1 MASRLSFSIDP
12 TKSISRLL
20 VPGSKFYLLRPNG
33 FGKSTLLQNLE
44 KFLLGGDQR
53 EAVLFDSW
61 ILENRKTV
69 VNNFPSLPTLKLD
82 FQDTNLRDNEV
93 DEPESFLREKIEMAQ
108 EISKSK
114 KKAALLVDNF
124 DSPYLRQDYEGSKF
138 LGELLKLS
146 CDFHD
151 RSELLS
157 YIYVT
162 GVYRVGEENTFES
175 LSRMHDL
182 SLDLLHHDIVGISD
196 CNLRDQFMLQ
206 DSWISH
212 HERFTTKE
220 NLEDGL
226 LTKEQV
232 APKQRRAF
240 RWNDTIGDREEIA
253 VNKPRDATDL
263 NTSLENESSRHEM
276 IQSITN
282 KGGYWWGG
290 YDNEGRQNLVHPFAP
305 HKSSNAQ
312 SAEEPNFGIPSINQ
326 THNLISA
333 MITDIPFESL
343 LRSKVQWPDEV
354 RSQIHDD
361 ATTHLPSLLLQQGI
375 LTLDSRSAI
384 VREFHTE
391 VFMRLRF
398 PNELRRRELF
408 SIVFSQWMGIASD
421 HSDKIYAILN
431 SICDQFH
438 SIDETHLIAYVNSLD
453 QLLYECADAKPD
465 EMFVSSMTNADSRL
479 YTFLLLL
486 LCVPKMEV
494 MRTHPK
500 YLDGGPTDTFLF
512 EGTGHA
518 STNPAES
525 QTPKDPL
532 KMPIVLSP
540 SPLAKHAIMISGM
553 KVGGSIDIRLV
564 SLHKEVPR

>member
-1 MASRLSFSIDP
+1 M
-12 TKSISRLL
+12 
-20 VPGSKFYLLRPNG
+20 
-33 FGKSTLLQNLE
+33 
-44 KFLLGGDQR
+44 
-53 EAVLFDSW
+53 
-61 ILENRKTV
+61 
-69 VNNFPSLPTLKLD
+69 VNNFPSFPTLKID
-82 FQDTNLRDNEV
+82 FGNANVCDNEV

-212 HERFTTKE
+212 YDRFATKK

-232 APKQRRAF
+232 TPKQRRAF

-253 VNKPRDATDL
+253 VDKLRDTLDL
-263 NTSLENESSRHEM
+263 NTDLQNESSRYGM

-282 KGGYWWGG
+282 RGGYWWGG

-354 RSQIHDD
+354 RSQIQDD

-391 VFMRLRF
+391 V
-398 PNELRRRELF
+398 
-408 SIVFSQWMGIASD
+408 
-421 HSDKIYAILN
+421 
-431 SICDQFH
+431 
-438 SIDETHLIAYVNSLD
+438 
-453 QLLYECADAKPD
+453 
-465 EMFVSSMTNADSRL
+465 
-479 YTFLLLL
+479 
-486 LCVPKMEV
+486 LC
-494 MRTHPK
+494 
-500 YLDGGPTDTFLF
+500 G
-512 EGTGHA
+512 
-518 STNPAES
+518 
-525 QTPKDPL
+525 
-532 KMPIVLSP
+532 
-540 SPLAKHAIMISGM
+540 
-553 KVGGSIDIRLV
+553 
-564 SLHKEVPR
+564 

>member
-1 MASRLSFSIDP
+1 M
-12 TKSISRLL
+12 
-20 VPGSKFYLLRPNG
+20 
-33 FGKSTLLQNLE
+33 
-44 KFLLGGDQR
+44 
-53 EAVLFDSW
+53 
-61 ILENRKTV
+61 
-69 VNNFPSLPTLKLD
+69 
-82 FQDTNLRDNEV
+82 
-93 DEPESFLREKIEMAQ
+93 
-108 EISKSK
+108 
-114 KKAALLVDNF
+114 
-124 DSPYLRQDYEGSKF
+124 
-138 LGELLKLS
+138 
-146 CDFHD
+146 DFHYD
-151 RSELLS
+151 R
-157 YIYVT
+157 
-162 GVYRVGEENTFES
+162 FA
-175 LSRMHDL
+175 
-182 SLDLLHHDIVGISD
+182 
-196 CNLRDQFMLQ
+196 
-206 DSWISH
+206 
-212 HERFTTKE
+212 TKK

-354 RSQIHDD
+354 RSQIQDD

-391 VFMRLRF
+391 VFLRLRF

-408 SIVFSQWMGIASD
+408 SIVCSQWMGIASD

-431 SICDQFH
+431 SIFDQFH
-438 SIDETHLIAYVNSLD
+438 FIDETQLIAYVNSLD

-465 EMFVSSMTNADSRL
+465 ESFVSGMINTDSRL

-494 MRTHPK
+494 LRTHPK

-518 STNPAES
+518 STNLAES

-532 KMPIVLSP
+532 KMPIVFSP
-540 SPLAKHAIMISGM
+540 SPLAKHAIMVSGM
-553 KVGGSIDIRLV
+553 KVGDTIDIRLV
-564 SLHKEVPR
+564 PLHKEALK